1 MVINA
6 NGKNIDTMPFQNLFV
21 QGEKLSEKIV
31 FRIQRS
37 YGDKDLFSCIFI
49 IKGTNENNETA
60 EQVLKVNDFESY
72 LELEWNVSSLFT
84 NVSGKLYLEIQALSI
99 IDDEV
104 SYVLKYI
111 LPVIYVKES
120 LTGEN
125 IPTPDVQEQVIS
137 EINDVVADG
146 LSKINTAIESF
157 DISEVEKRLDS
168 AEQSIDNLLSDIKIQ
183 ALTLD
188 EYNSTSHSENVVYII
203 V

>member
-1 MVINA
+1 M
-6 NGKNIDTMPFQNLFV
+6 
-21 QGEKLSEKIV
+21 
-31 FRIQRS
+31 
-37 YGDKDLFSCIFI
+37 
-49 IKGTNENNETA
+49 
-60 EQVLKVNDFESY
+60 
-72 LELEWNVSSLFT
+72 
-84 NVSGKLYLEIQALSI
+84 
-99 IDDEV
+99 
-104 SYVLKYI
+104 
-111 LPVIYVKES
+111 IYVKES